1 MRWLLARPTL
11 FRAKKRRSQKK
22 NNPLVLVVA
31 CRQAA
36 DPGARLN
43 TLAMASCGLPSC
55 SRICQGQFNYCSRAH
70 ALEAE
75 LLSGGVQADAEPS
88 YEVLQALE
96 TLGGG
101 AVPTGLSDGDLA
113 RLPRKR
119 VVLLPRR
126 TTRASA
132 GRPADDKSVKVEAG
146 GADCLICLQAF
157 TEGEELVLLPCG
169 SEHTFHEGCVMQW
182 LRQKPTCPACNRGC
196 RSNIPPQR

>member
-1 MRWLLARPTL
+1 MGPR
-11 FRAKKRRSQKK
+11 KKSHSCSAGRGVPSG
-22 NNPLVLVVA
+22 A
-31 CRQAA
+31 RQAA
-36 DPGARLN
+36 CALN

-132 GRPADDKSVKVEAG
+132 GRPADDKSVNVEAG

-182 LRQKPTCPACNRGC
+182 LRQKPTCPACNRDC